1 MTNYEVFFDPAS
13 RTYELADHERM
24 TYNVR
29 RRGGVWLSRVCTVDD
44 NGKHERYTVIADDK
58 LIGCYNTAVSQYQ
71 SQRDSAS
78 TPRVDGLYNRT
89 GQRFSPASE
98 RPVVRRMKQP
108 RGVWRDG
115 RGE

>member
-1 MTNYEVFFDPAS
+1 
-13 RTYELADHERM
+13 M

-78 TPRVDGLYNRT
+78 IPRVDGLYNRA

-98 RPVVRRMKQP
+98 RRAKPASGAVGRRYKRQS
-108 RGVWRDG
+108 RAWDRKG